1 LIVSTLS
8 QPGEKS
14 AMQQLALQPLFNGA
28 TRLLGQVSGLLL
40 LAHAGGDPD
49 RQRQH
54 LANARLQWRDFQ
66 DARSGLGVSKSAAGV
81 TESLSRLGVLLDR
94 LERRFA
100 RSLHDDHELRLM
112 LDEIAAIR
120 RLLQESS
127 CPRHGLALVD
137 FAGACCA
144 GGH

>member
-1 LIVSTLS
+1 LIVTARPLPS
-8 QPGEKS
+8 EES

-40 LAHAGGDPD
+40 LANAGGDRD
-49 RQRQH
+49 RPRQH
-54 LANARLQWRDFQ
+54 LANARLQWRGLQ
-66 DARSGLGVSKSAAGV
+66 DARSGLAISKSAAGV
-81 TESLSRLGVLLDR
+81 TESLSRLGMLLDR

-100 RSLHDDHELRLM
+100 LSLHDDHELRLM
-112 LDEIAAIR
+112 LDEIAVIR

-127 CPRHGLALVD
+127 CPQHGLALVD

-144 GGH
+144 GGR